1 MRHPLTALVVYNHSA
16 FTNIGVDVKIK
27 NFFKQ
32 LDFSWRSGSDYL
44 LIILGGLLQGAALR
58 AFLIPAQL
66 VGGGISGLSQLF
78 HYLWQTPVGLVVLLC
93 NIPLFIIGW
102 RFLGGPRFAIR
113 TILSVVSFTVFTD
126 VLVMLTGQAAITQ
139 DILLNS
145 LYGGVLLGIGLGLVY
160 LGQGTSG
167 GTDILCRILNQRTG
181 MSISLAYMI
190 TDSLPVL
197 LAGFIFGWD
206 KALYG
211 LIMIYLSGVAADMV
225 SQGSNV
231 IREAMIITDET
242 EKVVT
247 AIMQGL
253 GRGTTI
259 IDAKGGYTNKNRP
272 IVFCV
277 VTAGEVIRLKAI
289 VHEADPDAFMV
300 VGHANEALGEGFKPL
315 TE

>member
-1 MRHPLTALVVYNHSA
+1 L
-16 FTNIGVDVKIK
+16 
-27 NFFKQ
+27 
-32 LDFSWRSGSDYL
+32 
-44 LIILGGLLQGAALR
+44 ALR
-58 AFLIPAQL
+58 TFLIPSQL
-66 VGGGISGLSQLF
+66 VGGGISGIAQLL
-78 HYLWQTPVGLVVLLC
+78 HYLWRTPVGMITLLA
-93 NIPLFIIGW
+93 NIPLFVIGW
-102 RFLGGPRFAIR
+102 RYLGGPRFALR

-126 VLVMLTGQAAITQ
+126 ILIELTGQAPITD

-145 LYGGVLLGIGLGLVY
+145 LYGGIILGIGLGLVY
-160 LGQGTSG
+160 LGRGTSG
-167 GTDILCRILNQRTG
+167 GTDILTRILNQRLG

-190 TDSLPVL
+190 TDSFAVL
-197 LAGFIFGWD
+197 LAGFFFSWD
-206 KALYG
+206 KSLYG

-225 SQGSNV
+225 SQGTNV

-247 AIMQGL
+247 AITQGL

-259 IDAKGGYTNKNRP
+259 INAKGGYTNKNRP

>member
-1 MRHPLTALVVYNHSA
+1 M
-16 FTNIGVDVKIK
+16 KIK
-27 NFFKQ
+27 EFIKQ
-32 LDFSWRSGSDYL
+32 IDFSWRSISDYL
-44 LIILGGLLQGAALR
+44 LIILGGFVQALALR
-58 AFLIPAQL
+58 TFLIPSQL
-66 VGGGISGLSQLF
+66 VGGGISGVAQLL
-78 HYLWQTPVGLVVLLC
+78 HYLWRTPVGMITLLA
-93 NIPLFIIGW
+93 NIPLFVIGW
-102 RFLGGPRFAIR
+102 RYLGGPRFALR

-126 VLVMLTGQAAITQ
+126 ILIELTGQAPITD

-145 LYGGVLLGIGLGLVY
+145 LYGGIILGIGLGLVY
-160 LGQGTSG
+160 LGRGTSG
-167 GTDILCRILNQRTG
+167 GTDILTRILNQRLG

-190 TDSLPVL
+190 TDSFAVL
-197 LAGFIFGWD
+197 LAGFFFSWD
-206 KALYG
+206 KSLYG

-225 SQGSNV
+225 SQGTNV

-247 AIMQGL
+247 AITQGL

-259 IDAKGGYTNKNRP
+259 INAKGGYTNKDRP

>member
-1 MRHPLTALVVYNHSA
+1 
-16 FTNIGVDVKIK
+16 VKIK
-27 NFFKQ
+27 EFIKQ
-32 LDFSWRSGSDYL
+32 IDFSWRSISDYL
-44 LIILGGLLQGAALR
+44 LIILGGFVQALALR
-58 AFLIPAQL
+58 TFLIPSQL
-66 VGGGISGLSQLF
+66 VGGGISGVAQLL
-78 HYLWQTPVGLVVLLC
+78 HYLWRTPVCMITLLA
-93 NIPLFIIGW
+93 NIPLFVIGW
-102 RFLGGPRFAIR
+102 RYLGGPRFALR

-126 VLVMLTGQAAITQ
+126 ILIELTGQAPITD

-145 LYGGVLLGIGLGLVY
+145 LYGGIILGIGLGLVY
-160 LGQGTSG
+160 LGRGTSG
-167 GTDILCRILNQRTG
+167 GTDILTRILNQRLG

-190 TDSLPVL
+190 TDSFAVL
-197 LAGFIFGWD
+197 LAGFFFSWD
-206 KALYG
+206 KSLYG

-225 SQGSNV
+225 SQGTNV

-247 AIMQGL
+247 AITQGL

-259 IDAKGGYTNKNRP
+259 INAKGGYTNKNRP

-300 VGHANEALGEGFKPL
+300 VGRANEALGEGFKPL

>member
-1 MRHPLTALVVYNHSA
+1 M
-16 FTNIGVDVKIK
+16 KIK
-27 NFFKQ
+27 EFIKQ
-32 LDFSWRSGSDYL
+32 IDFSWRSISDYL
-44 LIILGGLLQGAALR
+44 LIILGGFVQALALR
-58 AFLIPAQL
+58 TFLIPSQL
-66 VGGGISGLSQLF
+66 VGGGISGVAQLL
-78 HYLWQTPVGLVVLLC
+78 HYLWRTPVGMITLLA
-93 NIPLFIIGW
+93 NIPLFVIGW
-102 RFLGGPRFAIR
+102 RYLGGPRFALR

-126 VLVMLTGQAAITQ
+126 ILIALTGQAPITD

-145 LYGGVLLGIGLGLVY
+145 LYGGIILGIGLGLVY
-160 LGQGTSG
+160 LGRGTSG
-167 GTDILCRILNQRTG
+167 GTDILTRILNQRLG

-190 TDSLPVL
+190 TDSFAVL
-197 LAGFIFGWD
+197 LAGFFFSWD
-206 KALYG
+206 KSLYG

-225 SQGSNV
+225 SQGTNV

-247 AIMQGL
+247 AITQGL

-259 IDAKGGYTNKNRP
+259 INAKGGYTNKNRP

-277 VTAGEVIRLKAI
+277 VTAGEVMRLKAI

>member
-1 MRHPLTALVVYNHSA
+1 M
-16 FTNIGVDVKIK
+16 KIK
-27 NFFKQ
+27 EFIKQ
-32 LDFSWRSGSDYL
+32 IDFSWRSISDYL
-44 LIILGGLLQGAALR
+44 LIILGGFVQALALR
-58 AFLIPAQL
+58 TFLIPSQL
-66 VGGGISGLSQLF
+66 VGGGISGIAQLL
-78 HYLWQTPVGLVVLLC
+78 HYLWRTPVGMITLLA
-93 NIPLFIIGW
+93 NIPLFVIGW
-102 RFLGGPRFAIR
+102 RYLGGPRFALR

-126 VLVMLTGQAAITQ
+126 ILIELTGQAPITD

-145 LYGGVLLGIGLGLVY
+145 LYGGIILGIGLGLVY
-160 LGQGTSG
+160 LGRGTSG
-167 GTDILCRILNQRTG
+167 GTDILTRILNQRLG

-190 TDSLPVL
+190 TDSFAVL
-197 LAGFIFGWD
+197 LAGFFFSWD
-206 KALYG
+206 KSLYG

-225 SQGSNV
+225 SQGTNV

-247 AIMQGL
+247 AITQGL

-259 IDAKGGYTNKNRP
+259 INAKGGYTNKDRP